1 MVRVLLA
8 DDNNSLREEIA
19 RLLGGEPDLQIV
31 GEASHGKMAVEL
43 ARQLL
48 PDVVLMDLSMP
59 VMNGLAATRTIAAE
73 LPSVRVIGL
82 SMYDDA
88 SEGEL
93 MRKAGASSYL
103 SKAGSGD
110 FATSLMLAIRAQ
122 RTDKGNNQSS

>member
-8 DDNNSLREEIA
+8 DDNNALRQEIA

-31 GEASHGKMAVEL
+31 GEASHGRMAVEL
-43 ARQLL
+43 ARQLQ

-93 MRKAGASSYL
+93 MRKAGAAAYV

-110 FATSLMLAIRAQ
+110 FSSSLMIAIRGQ
-122 RTDKGNNQSS
+122 ESDKSQNQS

>member
-8 DDNNSLREEIA
+8 DDNNALRQEIA
-19 RLLGGEPDLQIV
+19 HLLGGEPDLQIV

-43 ARQLL
+43 ARQLQ

-59 VMNGLAATRTIAAE
+59 VMNGLAATRTIATE
-73 LPSVRVIGL
+73 LPNVRVIGL

-93 MRKAGASSYL
+93 MRKAGASAYV

-110 FATSLMLAIRAQ
+110 FSSSLMIAIRAQ
-122 RTDKGNNQSS
+122 ESDKSQNEF